1 MPHHQEGA
9 SLVEWL
15 VVIAISAI
23 LFAVGLPQLTRF
35 IHTSKTNVYSNDLLN
50 DIWYARS
57 EAIKRNTYVILC
69 ASEDGIN
76 CATSGSWNQ
85 GWLVHADH
93 NVNGLRDASEAVLR
107 SHSAIDAGWAM
118 SGNSPMRR
126 YIRYGPNGE
135 SSAANGAFQAGT
147 ISVCKIGSD
156 ESERIQIVI
165 NKVGRPRTTKLN
177 SAVCE
182 A

>member
-1 MPHHQEGA
+1 MLHHQEGA

-15 VVIAISAI
+15 VVIAISVI

-35 IHTSKTNVYSNDLLN
+35 IHTSKTSGYSNDLLN

-69 ASEDGIN
+69 TSEDGIN

-85 GWLVHADH
+85 GWLVYADH
-93 NVNGLRDASEAVLR
+93 NGDGLRDASEAILR

-118 SGNSPMRR
+118 SGNTPVRR
-126 YIRYGPNGE
+126 DVRYGPNGE
-135 SSAANGAFQAGT
+135 TSAANGAFQAGS
-147 ISVCKIGSD
+147 ISVCKIGPN

-165 NKVGRPRTTKLN
+165 NKVGRPRTAR
-177 SAVCE
+177 SISSCDE
-182 A
+182 